1 MKPTDTGVVTIHG
14 KQYQT
19 VALRVSTFRQD
30 HPNWTLTTSIMHRD
44 ESCVVMC
51 ASIADETGRVLANG
65 HAEEFRSS
73 SSINKT
79 SALENSE
86 TSAIGRALAA
96 LGYGG
101 TEFCTADELV
111 NAINNKQPAQGKGAI
126 TPMDGAIER
135 LTTDQQI
142 SAKDDADYIVQCW
155 QEGRF
160 HDALDAYVTLQT
172 GDQDYFLGVWAYLK
186 PESKVRSG
194 LKKMKLEQKEAA

>member
-1 MKPTDTGVVTIHG
+1 MKPTDTGVVNIHG

-19 VALRVSTFRQD
+19 VALRVSNFRQD

-111 NAINNKQPAQGKGAI
+111 NAINNKQPAGKGVI
-126 TPMDGAIER
+126 TPTDGAMES
-135 LTTDQQI
+135 LPTDLQI
-142 SAKDDADYIVQCW
+142 QARDDADYIR
-155 QEGRF
+155 ERF
-160 HDALDAYVTLQT
+160 EAGDKGGAYEAYCTLKG
-172 GDQDYFLGVWAYLK
+172 GDHAYAVAVWGCLK
-186 PESKVRSG
+186 PHSRIRSE
-194 LKKMKLEQKEAA
+194 LKRMDEQMKEAA